1 MPPGAHAAR
10 GRIAA
15 AVLTTVLVGLS
26 ALPAAAAGDPA
37 AQVAQAQQRLNDA
50 KRQAQQADSTLGA
63 AQQNL
68 AAAQGHLADL
78 TRQVAAIDALIATDD
93 AAVKRLD
100 AQEQADKQQL
110 ADMLRTSYKHGLDS
124 PLLYVLGASDL
135 SSALQ
140 RQGNLSHIADK
151 SKQLMQRINDARSAV
166 QKARDDATTQRA
178 ALAVAQQQAT
188 ATAELVSI
196 EAQRVQLADVAAWNT
211 VDTSKAVLADAVKA
225 KKLYDAAVAAA
236 AAAAALQA
244 QKHQTSVFPPVA
256 GVTFT
261 VDTDLTAASGETADR
276 LNSFLQGTALQGL
289 GGALVAAEQ
298 QYHVSA
304 RYLLAHAILESA
316 WGTSRIAQDKHN
328 LYGYGADDAHP
339 YQNAYTFPSF
349 AACVDFVAR
358 VVAKNYLSPS
368 GPYYHGPT
376 LRGMNVNYASDPYWA
391 DSIAR
396 IGRSIP

>member
-1 MPPGAHAAR
+1 MATGAHAVR

-26 ALPAAAAGDPA
+26 ALPASAAGDPA

-50 KRQAQQADSTLGA
+50 KQKAAQADSTLGA

-68 AAAQGHLADL
+68 AAAQARLADL
-78 TRQVAAIDALIATDD
+78 THQVAALDATIATDD
-93 AAVKRLD
+93 ATVARFD
-100 AQEQADKQQL
+100 AQEKADKQQL
-110 ADMLRTSYKHGLDS
+110 GAMLRTSYEHGLDS

-135 SSALQ
+135 STALQ
-140 RQGNLSHIADK
+140 RQGNLSHISDK
-151 SKQLMQRINDARSAV
+151 SKQLMQHINDARSVV

-196 EAQRVQLADVAAWNT
+196 EEQKLQIADVSAWTT
-211 VDTSKAVLADAVKA
+211 VDQSKAQLADAVKA
-225 KKLYDAAVAAA
+225 KKLYDQQQAAL
-236 AAAAALQA
+236 AAAAALAA
-244 QKHQTSVFPPVA
+244 QKQKNTVFPPVP
-256 GVTFT
+256 GVVFT
-261 VDTDLTAASGETADR
+261 VDTDLTLASGESADR

-289 GGALVAAEQ
+289 GGALMSAEQ

-304 RYLLAHAILESA
+304 RYLLAHAIEESA

-328 LYGYGADDAHP
+328 LYGYGARA
-339 YQNAYTFPSF
+339 
-349 AACVDFVAR
+349 
-358 VVAKNYLSPS
+358 VAKNYLSPS
-368 GPYYHGPT
+368 GPFYHGPT

-391 DSIAR
+391 ENIAR